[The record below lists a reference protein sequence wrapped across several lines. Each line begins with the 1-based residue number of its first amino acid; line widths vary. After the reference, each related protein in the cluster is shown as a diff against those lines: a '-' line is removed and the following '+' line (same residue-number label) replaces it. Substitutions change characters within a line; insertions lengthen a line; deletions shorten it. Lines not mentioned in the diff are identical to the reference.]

1 MIEIQ
6 LIGSSTAP
14 ERDLYVGR
22 VVDLDE
28 WPATVAAPREPF
40 VAFTALD
47 ARRLTHEQLREFA
60 SKLLNQGCVYACA
73 WGADSGR
80 VETAFDLVAVEA
92 DLAGQP
98 FVADVVM
105 TTSHEDESLDD
116 ALWFSVFTAFPP
128 DVDARA
134 VLAVAEETW
143 ASEIELRLADCE
155 RWSADVLRAD
165 EEAADT

>member
-1 MIEIQ
+1 MIEIR
-6 LIGSSTAP
+6 LIGSSAAP

-22 VVDLDE
+22 VVRVDE
-28 WPATVAAPREPF
+28 WPAKLALLREPF

-47 ARRLTHEQLREFA
+47 ARRLTNAQLGEFA
-60 SKLLNQGCVYACA
+60 SKLLIQGCVYACA
-73 WGADSGR
+73 WGPDSGR
-80 VETAFDLVAVEA
+80 VETAFDLAAVEA
-92 DLAGQP
+92 NLAGQP

-128 DVDARA
+128 DVDARS
-134 VLAVAEETW
+134 VLAVSEETW

-165 EEAADT
+165 EDADA